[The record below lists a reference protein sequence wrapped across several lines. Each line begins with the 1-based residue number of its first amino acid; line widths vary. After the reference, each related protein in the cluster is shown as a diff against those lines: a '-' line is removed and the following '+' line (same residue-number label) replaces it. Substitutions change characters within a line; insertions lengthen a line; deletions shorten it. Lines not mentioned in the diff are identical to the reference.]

1 MNKKR
6 VCEGAPSMEEID
18 RQSKGQPKECPQC
31 GAKVRLYRTPRG
43 LRCGDCVKKM
53 DSAGL
58 GFRQQDSASGGRA

>member
-1 MNKKR
+1 
-6 VCEGAPSMEEID
+6 MEEPQA
-18 RQSKGQPKECPQC
+18 RVKGQFMECPQC

-58 GFRQQDSASGGRA
+58 SFR